1 MHSALR
7 ALMGGRKPGLT
18 HASQSGFTLVELLFV
33 ILITSV
39 LAVTAYTR
47 FSKTDSQAKQASLHS
62 FKATVVS
69 VATMAKGLCIS
80 DPQCDIDQYQ
90 TTTSTT
96 IEGKPVL
103 FTGRYPV
110 GMAPDGTGGLDQ
122 LMMPG
127 RFTIQPALSD
137 TNRATY
143 FLAGAHD
150 ENHCKLEYSITS
162 APANPSVLSVT
173 IDSSGC

>member
-1 MHSALR
+1 M
-7 ALMGGRKPGLT
+7 RKNHT
-18 HASQSGFTLVELLFV
+18 TNYGFTLVELV
-33 ILITSV
+33 IVMLIMSV
-39 LAVTAYTR
+39 LAVTAYAR
-47 FSKTDSQAKQASLHS
+47 MSKTDSQARLASLQS
-62 FKATVVS
+62 FKATVLS
-69 VATMAKGLCIS
+69 VATMAKGMCIS

-90 TTTSTT
+90 TTSSTT
-96 IEGKPVL
+96 IEGKPIL

-110 GMAPDGTGGLDQ
+110 GLAPNGAAGLDQ

-143 FLAGAHD
+143 FLAGARD

-162 APANPSVLSVT
+162 APSNPSVLSVT

>member
-1 MHSALR
+1 M
-7 ALMGGRKPGLT
+7 RKNHTPD
-18 HASQSGFTLVELLFV
+18 SGFTLVELV
-33 ILITSV
+33 IVMLITSV
-39 LAVTAYTR
+39 LAVTAYAR
-47 FSKTDSQAKQASLHS
+47 LSKTDSQARLASLQS
-62 FKATVVS
+62 FKATVLS
-69 VATMAKGLCIS
+69 VATMAKGMCIS

-90 TTTSTT
+90 TTSSTT
-96 IEGKPVL
+96 IEGKPIL

-110 GMAPDGTGGLDQ
+110 GLAPNGSGGLDQ

-150 ENHCKLEYSITS
+150 ENHCKLQYSITS
-162 APANPSVLSVT
+162 APSNPSTLSIT